1 MTVAVTAR
9 SAGKVTL
16 SVIGDKLITQTTTDV
31 EPGLVKLPLTV
42 GDDWGTGA
50 YVLATLRR
58 PLDAAEKRMPGR
70 AIGVQWFSIDKAAHT
85 IGVALDLPALIRPET
100 TLRVPVKLAGLA
112 PNEEAR
118 IVVSAVDVG
127 ILNLTNYK
135 APDPDGYYLG
145 QRKLSAEVRD
155 LYGQLI
161 DGMQGTKGEI
171 RSGGDGGEG
180 ELQGSPPVQPPLA
193 FYSGIVTVGPDG
205 TAEVNFDIPAFSGT
219 VRVMAVAWSKDKTGH
234 ASGDVV
240 VRDPVVVTAT
250 LPRFLLM
257 GDKSTLRLDLD
268 NVEGATG
275 DYQDRRHHRRAFE
288 RRRRRPDA
296 YPRRQEARGGDAC
309 RSRQPASGRDWSRS
323 PSVGPK
329 ASRSRANIRS
339 RCGRRRR
346 SSRAARSS
354 RSSRAKAS
362 PSPAMCSPISC
373 PEPARSSLSVTPT
386 AALDVATL
394 LAALDR
400 YPLGCTEQ
408 IVSRAL
414 PLLYV
419 NELSL
424 DAQLAVDTGVDERIA
439 KAIEI
444 VLARQGSEGAFGLWS
459 PGGDDAWL
467 DCLCD
472 GFPHQGS
479 GARLLRLR
487 RSVQA
492 RAQPPAQLCEHGAR
506 RLDRRRA
513 RAVLCALC
521 AGAERHGAGGR
532 PSLHRR
538 RQAERSGDADGEG
551 RDRRRARHARR
562 PREGREGVP
571 GRARRAAHR
580 SRDSRAAASITARRC
595 ATRRRWSRWPP
606 KATRRS

>member
-1 MTVAVTAR
+1 
-9 SAGKVTL
+9 
-16 SVIGDKLITQTTTDV
+16 
-31 EPGLVKLPLTV
+31 
-42 GDDWGTGA
+42 
-50 YVLATLRR
+50 
-58 PLDAAEKRMPGR
+58 MPGR

-275 DYQDRRHHRRAFE
+275 DYKIAVTTDGPLSVE
-288 RRRRRPDA
+288 
-296 YPRRQEARGGDAC
+296 GGDQTLTLDAKK
-309 RSRQPASGRDWSRS
+309 RGAVTLPVSATGVGTGLVALTVSGPEGFTLAREYPLSVRPATQILARRTVKPLEPGQSITVSGDVFADLV
-323 PSVGPK
+323 PGTGKV
-329 ASRSRANIRS
+329 
-339 RCGRRRR
+339 
-346 SSRAARSS
+346 
-354 RSSRAKAS
+354 
-362 PSPAMCSPISC
+362 
-373 PEPARSSLSVTPT
+373 SLSVTPT

-467 DCLCD
+467 NSYVTDFLTRARARGFSVSDDQFKLALNRLRNYVSTAPDVSTD
-472 GFPHQGS
+472 GGLALSYALYVLARNGMAPVGDLRYIADVKLNDLATPTAKAEI
-479 GARLLRLR
+479 GAALAMLGDRVRSEKAFQAALGALPTDPQIRGWPRRLRLAAARCGGR
-487 RSVQA
+487 RHFGG
-492 RAQPPAQLCEHGAR
+492 R
-506 RLDRRRA
+506 RRRA
-513 RAVLCALC
+513 EADPGQRHEEHRNRAQQGELHLD
-521 AGAERHGAGGR
+521 AGRCVARARGSRA
-532 PSLHRR
+532 
-538 RQAERSGDADGEG
+538 RQAG
-551 RDRRRARHARR
+551 HQ
-562 PREGREGVP
+562 P
-571 GRARRAAHR
+571 HR
-580 SRDSRAAASITARRC
+580 Q
-595 ATRRRWSRWPP
+595 
-606 KATRRS
+606 